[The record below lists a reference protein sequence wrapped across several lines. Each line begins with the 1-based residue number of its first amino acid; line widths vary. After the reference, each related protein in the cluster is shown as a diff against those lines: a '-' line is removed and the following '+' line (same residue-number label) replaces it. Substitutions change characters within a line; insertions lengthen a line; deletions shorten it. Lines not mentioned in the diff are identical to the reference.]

1 MLIWCLKQ
9 VKHFILKFPINGS
22 FFWGTQNYEAY
33 YLHYIAFLTSG
44 EAVDRVLVRL
54 SQIKESIK
62 DASLMSIS
70 LSVKHPQASWELW
83 MIFQYVEKYFQCAY
97 IPIQSTIAEKN
108 ISWKSKY
115 ETKRSM
121 ELRYVDYYF
130 FKMDGSIS
138 VLGRLFF
145 NWSMSIYQNIN

>member
-9 VKHFILKFPINGS
+9 VKYFILKFPTKWKFLLRYTKIMKCTIYS
-22 FFWGTQNYEAY
+22 
-33 YLHYIAFLTSG
+33 AFLTSG
-44 EAVDRVLVRL
+44 EAVDHVLVRL
-54 SQIKESIK
+54 SRIKESIK
-62 DASLMSIS
+62 DASLMYIS

-108 ISWKSKY
+108 ISWKLKY

-121 ELRYVDYYF
+121 ELWYVDYYF
-130 FKMDGSIS
+130 LKMDGSIS
-138 VLGRLFF
+138 VLVRLFF
-145 NWSMSIYQNIN
+145 N